1 MKPLQCLHPALHHGD
16 TPGTGTALLWA
27 ELCPGRVGT
36 ALCPSV
42 LCPSVLRSLALIS
55 APSPI
60 PQPEHPAFGH
70 SSIWCCCALR
80 GSWGPWDSQPSQSQQ
95 RGELGLGP
103 GAGLPE
109 HCPAVEQPGLAGRA
123 GISPARPGLFV
134 TKEIGVGGQGGS
146 PVVPGHSI
154 CQAEHGETLL
164 ALTRVQP
171 GSLDFKSCQCLFLQ
185 RCCSRDRE
193 EPRELQ
199 KRQLISRPCLRN
211 GFNPF
216 STPTA
221 SFILS

>member
-16 TPGTGTALLWA
+16 TPGTGTALPWA
-27 ELCPGRVGT
+27 ELCPRRVGT

-42 LCPSVLRSLALIS
+42 LCPVIPGPQLCSLSHPTAQASCIWPFLHLVLLCPARVLGSLG
-55 APSPI
+55 SPTL
-60 PQPEHPAFGH
+60 P
-70 SSIWCCCALR
+70 
-80 GSWGPWDSQPSQSQQ
+80 DQQ
-95 RGELGLGP
+95 RGELGLGL

-123 GISPARPGLFV
+123 GISPAWPGLFV
-134 TKEIGVGGQGGS
+134 TKAIGVGGQGGS
-146 PVVPGHSI
+146 PVVLGHSI
-154 CQAEHGETLL
+154 CQAERGETLL

-171 GSLDFKSCQCLFLQ
+171 GSLDLKSCQCLFLQ

-193 EPRELQ
+193 ESRELQ
-199 KRQLISRPCLRN
+199 KRQLISRPYLRN